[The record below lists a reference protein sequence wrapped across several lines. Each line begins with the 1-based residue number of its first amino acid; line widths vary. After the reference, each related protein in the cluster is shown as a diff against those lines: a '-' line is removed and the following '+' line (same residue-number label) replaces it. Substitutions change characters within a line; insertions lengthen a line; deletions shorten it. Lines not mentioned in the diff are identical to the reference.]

1 MAFESEDIYCRW
13 IRYSSGTKGYPNVF
27 GLISKLKASIF
38 VLFIRLILT
47 LKKPNRCTRKL
58 EKKKKKKKE
67 MKRVTS
73 NRQNPGIENERQI
86 IFGKFLERE
95 K

>member
-27 GLISKLKASIF
+27 GLVSKLKASIF

-58 EKKKKKKKE
+58 EKKKKKE
-67 MKRVTS
+67 MERVTS

-86 IFGKFLERE
+86 IF
-95 K
+95 

>member
-1 MAFESEDIYCRW
+1 M
-13 IRYSSGTKGYPNVF
+13 F
-27 GLISKLKASIF
+27 GLVSKLKASIF